1 MKRVIKKIFLFYL
14 PIILLSYPLDKS
26 ISNYLKQSNTCYGEY
41 EVWNDIYSGK
51 INADIAIY
59 GSSRAWVG
67 ISPKILSDSLNQQV
81 YNFGLDGHSF
91 WLQYLRHLEYFK
103 NNKHPKHIVLAVDFN
118 SLQKRSDLYLY
129 KQFLPYMLW
138 NKDIKNFTKSYK
150 GFSTL
155 EYDIPLIRYFGES
168 LALKESLKV
177 VLNKNTEQL
186 YRNKG
191 YKGINKNWTTDFD
204 KAKKQMSSYKVSLDN
219 DSVKLLKLFL
229 SECKKNNIKLTII
242 YTPEYIKG
250 QHFIDGRNEVI
261 MLYQSYANEFN
272 IHFLDYSVNNICY
285 NKDFFYNSTHLNK
298 KGSEIFSK
306 ILAQDLLELE
316 KYTY

>member
-1 MKRVIKKIFLFYL
+1 MKKVIKKILLFCL
-14 PIILLSYPLDKS
+14 PIMLLAYPLDVN
-26 ISNYLKQSNTCYGEY
+26 ISNCLKLSNTCYGEY
-41 EVWNDIYSGK
+41 GVWNDIYTGK

-67 ISPKILSDSLNQQV
+67 ISPKILSNSLNQQV

-103 NNKHPKHIVLAVDFN
+103 NNKPPKHIVLAVDFN

-138 NKDIKNFTKSYK
+138 NKDIKYFTKSYK
-150 GFSTL
+150 GFNKL

-168 LALKESLKV
+168 TALKESLKV
-177 VLNKNTEQL
+177 VLNEKTEQL
-186 YRNKG
+186 YRIKG

-219 DSVKLLKLFL
+219 DSVELLKLFL
-229 SECKKNNIKLTII
+229 SECLEKNIKLTII
-242 YTPEYIKG
+242 YTPEYIEG

-261 MLYQSYANEFN
+261 MLYQSFANEFN
-272 IHFLDYSVNNICY
+272 MRFLNYSDNSICY
-285 NKDFFYNSTHLNK
+285 NKDFFYNATHLNK
-298 KGSEIFSK
+298 KGSEIFSQ
-306 ILAQDLLELE
+306 ILAQDLLEIE
-316 KYTY
+316 KHAN